1 MRVTTVVVLGAGE
14 LGGAVAHALAA
25 SDVVRRITL
34 VDDASDVARGKA
46 LDIAQAGPV
55 EPLDAE
61 LAGSGDPAVA
71 IGASAI
77 IVADRYGPAGEWR
90 GDEGLQ
96 LLARLRT
103 LAPRALVVCA
113 GCAQL
118 DLVERAVLEQD
129 ADRRRL
135 VASAPE
141 ALRSAIAALTSLE
154 AGCSPGEVSLAV
166 LGRPPG
172 AAIVPW
178 DEASIAGQRATEAL
192 TTPALARLDARLPR
206 LWPLGPIV
214 LASAATRVLRLALGG
229 GPGSACVFGV
239 PEQSDEV
246 PGRGAA
252 LPARFSAAG
261 ATLAIPRLAV
271 RDRVRLDGVLGR

>member
-1 MRVTTVVVLGAGE
+1 MPSW
-14 LGGAVAHALAA
+14 LAA
-25 SDVVRRITL
+25 R
-34 VDDASDVARGKA
+34 
-46 LDIAQAGPV
+46 
-55 EPLDAE
+55 
-61 LAGSGDPAVA
+61 DPSVA

-77 IVADRYGPAGEWR
+77 IVADRHGPAGEWR
-90 GDEGLQ
+90 GEEGLQ

-239 PEQSDEV
+239 PERSEEV

-252 LPARFSAAG
+252 LPARFSAGGRHADDPAPG
-261 ATLAIPRLAV
+261 GPRPRAARRRPRPLAPSSA
-271 RDRVRLDGVLGR
+271 RDQA

>member
-1 MRVTTVVVLGAGE
+1 MTTVVVLGAGE

-61 LAGSGDPAVA
+61 LAGGGDPSVA

-77 IVADRYGPAGEWR
+77 IVADRHGPAGEWR

-178 DEASIAGQRATEAL
+178 DEASIAGQRATDAL

-239 PEQSDEV
+239 PERSDEV